1 MSDCSVVPAWPHTLT
16 PTPWYR
22 WRGRTSGGWADFWQK
37 MSCGKFYVKQ
47 ILKADDY
54 EAALAVLSESAGMFV
69 IYSIILFFAVTTA
82 FEDLRH
88 VNCKLGGG
96 WETIGDG
103 KGNWCMFYYFF
114 IFLCVE
120 WLCVRHLWLT
130 QTRLLISDMLQTA
143 FYFSIIFI
151 VRFVT
156 CIFTS
161 KIKKTC
167 KTLYIAYVLCCKVS
181 SRMSECQLG

>member
-1 MSDCSVVPAWPHTLT
+1 
-16 PTPWYR
+16 
-22 WRGRTSGGWADFWQK
+22 

-103 KGNWCMFYYFF
+103 KGN
-114 IFLCVE
+114 
-120 WLCVRHLWLT
+120 
-130 QTRLLISDMLQTA
+130 
-143 FYFSIIFI
+143 
-151 VRFVT
+151 
-156 CIFTS
+156 
-161 KIKKTC
+161 
-167 KTLYIAYVLCCKVS
+167 
-181 SRMSECQLG
+181 